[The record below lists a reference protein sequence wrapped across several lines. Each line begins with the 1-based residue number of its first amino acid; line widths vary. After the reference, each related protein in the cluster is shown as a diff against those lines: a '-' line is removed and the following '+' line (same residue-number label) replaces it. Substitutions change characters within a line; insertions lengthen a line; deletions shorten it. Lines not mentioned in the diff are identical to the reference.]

1 MKSKNNDKKEINQ
14 EISVLELCQ
23 ENKLEVANEKFIK
36 NWGNIRRPAIN
47 RAGLELKGY
56 FYSEN
61 SISKNIIGWGTSE
74 SNWMS
79 SISEKEREQS
89 LNTLMSKKPP
99 LIICSSGVSEENRK
113 LIIKIATKYE
123 IPVVLSDIPLS
134 SHTTTIGVYLA
145 EKFAQIEFVH
155 GSLIII
161 NGVGVMIIGASGIGK
176 SEVILELIQKD
187 HIFVSDDAIFIKR
200 IGNNFI
206 GYSPEITRDILEAR
220 GLGLLDIRTI
230 YGDRSMRAKT
240 NIDLVVEL
248 NHSEDIIEF
257 DRIGNKNLSYSILGG
272 KIRKINIPVKAGRSA
287 SSLVVAA
294 ANLFISKQNGIDALK
309 IIEER
314 SKANGKI

>member
-1 MKSKNNDKKEINQ
+1 MKNNETTQQIN
-14 EISVLELCQ
+14 VFELCQ
-23 ENKLEVANEKFIK
+23 ENKLEVVNQDSIK
-36 NWGNIRRPAIN
+36 IWSNIQRPAIN

-56 FYSEN
+56 FYKKN

-79 SISEKEREQS
+79 SISVKEREES
-89 LNTLMSKKPP
+89 LNTLILEKPP
-99 LIICSSGVSEENRK
+99 LIICSSGVNEENRK
-113 LIIKIATKYE
+113 VIIEIAIKHE
-123 IPVVLSDIPLS
+123 VPVVLSNIPLS
-134 SHTTTIGVYLA
+134 SLTTTIGVYLA
-145 EKFAQIEFVH
+145 EKFAQTEFVH

-176 SEVILELIQKD
+176 SEVILELIQKE

-200 IGNNFI
+200 IGNNFV
-206 GYSPEITRDILEAR
+206 GYSPEITKDILEAR

-230 YGDRSMRAKT
+230 YGDRSIRTKT

-248 NHSEDIIEF
+248 KNSEEIMEF
-257 DRIGNKNLSYSILGG
+257 DRIGNKNLLYSILGG
-272 KIRKINIPVKAGRSA
+272 KISKINIPVKVGRSA

-294 ANLFISKQNGIDALK
+294 ANLFISKQSGIDALK

-314 SKANGKI
+314 TKINE

>member
-1 MKSKNNDKKEINQ
+1 MKNNEINQ
-14 EISVLELCQ
+14 QINVFELCQ
-23 ENKLEVANEKFIK
+23 ENKLEVVNEHSIK
-36 NWGNIRRPAIN
+36 KWSNIQRPAIN

-56 FYSEN
+56 FYKKN

-79 SISEKEREQS
+79 SISEKEREES
-89 LNTLMSKKPP
+89 LNTLIMQKPP
-99 LIICSSGVSEENRK
+99 LIICSSGVNEENRK
-113 LIIKIATKYE
+113 IIIEIATKYE
-123 IPVVLSDIPLS
+123 VPIVLSNIPLS
-134 SHTTTIGVYLA
+134 SVTTTIGVYLS
-145 EKFAQIEFVH
+145 EKFAQTEFVH

-176 SEVILELIQKD
+176 SEVILELIQKE

-200 IGNNFI
+200 IGNNFV
-206 GYSPEITRDILEAR
+206 GYSPEITKDILEAR

-230 YGDRSMRAKT
+230 YGDRAIRSKT

-248 NHSEDIIEF
+248 KNAEEIVEF
-257 DRIGNKNLSYSILGG
+257 DRIGNKNLLYSILGG
-272 KIRKINIPVKAGRSA
+272 KISKINIPIKAGRSA

-294 ANLFISKQNGIDALK
+294 ANLFISKQSGIDALK

-314 SKANGKI
+314 TKANE

>member
-1 MKSKNNDKKEINQ
+1 MENNKTNIFVN
-14 EISVLELCQ
+14 VLELCE
-23 ENKLEVANEKFIK
+23 ENKLEVINK
-36 NWGNIRRPAIN
+36 NFVKKWSNIQRPAIN

-56 FYSEN
+56 FYKEN
-61 SISKNIIGWGTSE
+61 AISKNIIGWGTSE
-74 SNWMS
+74 SNWML
-79 SISEKEREQS
+79 SITNSERVEALS
-89 LNTLMSKKPP
+89 NLISKNPP
-99 LIICSSGVSEENRK
+99 LIICSSGVIGENRK
-113 LIIKIATKYE
+113 IIIEIASKHGVP
-123 IPVVLSDIPLS
+123 IALSNIPLS
-134 SHTTTIGVYLA
+134 SLTTTIGVYLA
-145 EKFAQIEFVH
+145 EKFAQTEFVH

-206 GYSPEITRDILEAR
+206 GYSPEITKDILEAR

-230 YGDRSMRAKT
+230 YGDRSIRNKT

-248 NHSEDIIEF
+248 KNSDQFGEF

-272 KIRKINIPVKAGRSA
+272 KINKIDIPIKAGRSA

-294 ANLFISKQNGIDALK
+294 ANLLISKQNGIDALN
-309 IIEER
+309 IIQER
-314 SKANGKI
+314 TLKNGNK

>member
-1 MKSKNNDKKEINQ
+1 MKNKEELNQ

-23 ENKLEVANEKFIK
+23 ENKLEVANKNFIK
-36 NWGNIRRPAIN
+36 KWGNIKRPAIN

-56 FYSEN
+56 FYSED

-74 SNWMS
+74 SKWMS
-79 SISEKEREQS
+79 SISKEEREKS
-89 LNTLMSKKPP
+89 LSTLISRKPP
-99 LIICSSGVSEENRK
+99 LIICSSGVSKENRK
-113 LIIKIATKYE
+113 IIIE
-123 IPVVLSDIPLS
+123 ISSKHGVPVVLSDIPLS

-145 EKFAQIEFVH
+145 EKFAQTEFVH

-161 NGVGVMIIGASGIGK
+161 NGIGVMIIGASGIGK
-176 SEVILELIQKD
+176 SEVILELIEKD
-187 HIFVSDDAIFIKR
+187 HIFVSDDAIYIKR

-220 GLGLLDIRTI
+220 GLGLLDIRTT
-230 YGDRSMRAKT
+230 YGDRAIRSKT

-248 NHSEDIIEF
+248 NHSKDVIDF

-272 KIRKINIPVKAGRSA
+272 KISKINIPVKAGRSA

-294 ANLFISKQNGIDALK
+294 ANLFVSKQSGIDALK

-314 SKANGKI
+314 SRANGKL